1 MAKPKKCMNH
11 SCCSPAT
18 KRQVFARGLCE
29 NCYRTLR
36 RMIQAEKLTWG
47 DAENMNLALPPW
59 HVGKK
64 RFPRVRRK

>member
-1 MAKPKKCMNH
+1 
-11 SCCSPAT
+11 
-18 KRQVFARGLCE
+18 
-29 NCYRTLR
+29 
-36 RMIQAEKLTWG
+36 MIQAEKLTWG